1 MSTLDL
7 VEMVSDWTAMS
18 QEYKQKSCVGYVKEH
33 IDDWGFSEE
42 KKKLIFQYINEI
54 DSRIAK
60 KLE

>member
-42 KKKLIFQYINEI
+42 KKKLIF
-54 DSRIAK
+54 
-60 KLE
+60 